1 LNLQPT
7 TYNYGERYIQ
17 LNGGDVAGE
26 SSSEIRWALFVE
38 RPQIS
43 PLLQNRDIAAV
54 GLATSCG
61 WKYGTVWFPRKNIL
75 SRDTP
80 HLLLSKVTALK
91 RAAEISRSKPSA
103 TELKPSSNRAAA
115 TTRVRNPGFREQRL
129 EPWVDRQL
137 YRPLGTRQSA
147 SLSPRIL
154 LELLRRFY
162 EAAGR

>member
-1 LNLQPT
+1 MNLQPT

-91 RAAEISRSKPSA
+91 RAAEIQQKQAECNGVEAELESSSSDDESK
-103 TELKPSSNRAAA
+103 KPGVSGAAA
-115 TTRVRNPGFREQRL
+115 GAMGRPATLPTPRN
-129 EPWVDRQL
+129 
-137 YRPLGTRQSA
+137 
-147 SLSPRIL
+147 
-154 LELLRRFY
+154 
-162 EAAGR
+162 